1 MLHIFYYLCIL
12 FCALSTSSVVSET
25 AVSPIIPRDA
35 TSPSLLP
42 DAKSP
47 AAQADLK
54 KEQAPVPFS
63 FEKRNLID
71 IIDFLAS
78 KKNVNIILPQ
88 PAADAEA
95 IKKQTITFQPQGTTT
110 LPLNEAWN
118 LLTMFLELS
127 GFSLVPK
134 RPHLYAIVRTG
145 RPEEAGISRE
155 TLPLYVGT
163 PSDQLPKSEQRIRYI
178 YYLRNLKTPGTEDRD
193 TNPLARIFRDMLSPG
208 APVIPEPKSNG
219 FIIVD
224 RADIISS
231 VMKIISEL
239 DASGFRETITIIP
252 IYNLP
257 ARDIVR
263 VFDSLK
269 KAAGADGAQPSP
281 FIRSDSKGDI
291 SYFAADTKIVA
302 DERTNALILM
312 GRETAV
318 ERISDFVHEYMDVPQ
333 ESGQSILHT
342 YDLQYLDAQAFA
354 GVLQNIVSPAAAG
367 AQATQGPVTGPER
380 AFQGVVVAAEEVKT
394 VDIKTTT
401 EEVTVEQRGDFT
413 PTGVEGKIF
422 TGGNRLIIA
431 ALQDDWIRV
440 KDLIETLDKP
450 QPQVILEVMIVDFR
464 TRRDKLIASTVRSR
478 TDSTLFPDAG
488 VQFLA
493 SHISAP
499 ANVLSNPP
507 TRLAEDLLTLTG
519 GSDAPPLPLANL
531 LAEGSL
537 IISFNDPRTPGIS
550 ALLQV
555 FDEQIDSKILSHP
568 YLVTTN
574 NQKAT
579 LTSQIL
585 KRDRGDAVPGA
596 AGVTTVEIVDVPAT
610 IQVQMIPRLSSL
622 ERLGLQIAVDIN
634 EFVAAGSFD
643 RITRRVNVNT
653 NLGTGQ
659 VLIIGGLTRIDTNDL
674 ITETPFFSKI
684 PLIGNLFKRTSK
696 VTVKSNIAIFI
707 APTIV
712 QPRLRGGL
720 QLYTTD
726 KIRKG
731 RRDVA
736 DETIFGN
743 MRDPITYLYFR
754 PGPKPDHMI
763 EQFLSRVANPPDAE
777 LIKTTREKRR
787 EKRRPIRRSIRA
799 QPAPLPAET
808 TVAEVLA

>member
-1 MLHIFYYLCIL
+1 MLVWAF
-12 FCALSTSSVVSET
+12 STGIIVSKSPVSPVTPQDVT
-25 AVSPIIPRDA
+25 AVSA
-35 TSPSLLP
+35 GL
-42 DAKSP
+42 KSP
-47 AAQADLK
+47 AEQENFK
-54 KEQAPVPFS
+54 KGQELIPFS
-63 FEKRNLID
+63 FEKRNLVD

-78 KKNVNIILPQ
+78 KKNINVILPQ

-95 IKKQTITFQPQGTTT
+95 IRKQTITFQPEGRTT
-110 LPLNEAWN
+110 LPLDEAWS

-134 RPHLYAIVRTG
+134 RSNLYAIVRTG

-163 PSDQLPKSEQRIRYI
+163 APEQLPKSEQRIRYI
-178 YYLRNLKTPGTEDRD
+178 YYLRNLKTPGTDDRD

-224 RADIISS
+224 RADIITS

-239 DASGFRETITIIP
+239 DATGFRETIAVIP
-252 IYNLP
+252 IHNLP

-263 VFDSLK
+263 VFESLR
-269 KAAGADGAQPSP
+269 KAAGQDGTQPPP
-281 FIRSDSKGDI
+281 FIRSDSKGDV
-291 SYFAADTKIVA
+291 SYFAADTKIIS
-302 DERTNALILM
+302 DDRTNALILM

-318 ERISDFVHEYMDVPQ
+318 ERISDFVHEFMDVPQ

-342 YDLQYLDAQAFA
+342 YDLQYLDAQTFA

-367 AQATQGPVTGPER
+367 TQATQGPITGPER
-380 AFQGVVVAAEEVKT
+380 SFQGVVVAAEEVKT

-401 EEVTVEQRGDFT
+401 EEVTVEQRGDFA
-413 PTGVEGKIF
+413 PTGIEGKIF
-422 TGGNRLIIA
+422 TGGNRLIVA
-431 ALQDDWIRV
+431 AIQDDWIHI

-464 TRRDKLIASTVRSR
+464 TRRDKLIASTIRNR
-478 TDSTLFPDAG
+478 TDSTILPNAG

-493 SHISAP
+493 SHISDP
-499 ANVLSNPP
+499 VNVLANPP

-519 GSDAPPLPLANL
+519 GPDAVPRPVTTL

-555 FDEQIDSKILSHP
+555 FDEQVDSKILSHP

-579 LTSQIL
+579 ITSQIL

-634 EFVAAGSFD
+634 EFVAVGSFD

-659 VLIIGGLTRIDTNDL
+659 VLIIGGLTRIDTSDL
-674 ITETPFFSKI
+674 VTETPFFSKI

-696 VTVKSNIAIFI
+696 ITVKSNIAIFI

-712 QPRLRGGL
+712 QPRLRAGL
-720 QLYTTD
+720 TLYTTD

-736 DETIFGN
+736 DENIFTN

-754 PGPKPDHMI
+754 PGPKSDHII
-763 EQFLSRVANPPDAE
+763 EQYLSHVANPPDAE

-787 EKRRPIRRSIRA
+787 ERRRPIRPRPSTKT
-799 QPAPLPAET
+799 QPVALPPAEP
-808 TVAEVLA
+808 TVAEVPA